1 VAEAAAAT
9 GSGSSSSSSRGN
21 FMRDYLGIGVLYVVF
36 FAFAFLLAAY
46 LTFPYDR
53 LRDFILTKIEASTKG
68 RPDALQVDIGELS
81 PTLLTGVVLTD
92 VDVRRNS
99 ADSASEADQTTLHF
113 DEVTA
118 RVSLWSLLMRAPK
131 LNFKAKVGEGEL
143 DGSFKQDGEAQEME
157 AEIDSLDVGKLGLGT
172 FIGVPLKGRATGTM
186 QLSIPAE
193 AQKTT
198 GDLELKISGLRIGD
212 GKAKLMMPGLRSGMT
227 LEEVDAGSLDL
238 AIKAANGSA
247 ELVRFATDGKDLKI
261 HGDGSIRLAN
271 PMRRSRP
278 DVQLELK
285 LSDAYK
291 QKTDRTKALFE
302 ILAMQPDWQRAT
314 GTDGSLNL
322 HVTGTLQTP
331 RATPGGTLRTPRKH

>member
-1 VAEAAAAT
+1 MVEATAPASPGLNPAPR
-9 GSGSSSSSSRGN
+9 GSN
-21 FMRDYLGIGVLYVVF
+21 FVRDYLAIGVLYAVF
-36 FAFAFLLAAY
+36 FLVAFMLAAY
-46 LTFPYDR
+46 LTFPYER
-53 LRDFILTKIEASTKG
+53 LRGYILDKLEASSKG
-68 RPDALQVDIGELS
+68 RPDALHVEIGELS
-81 PTLLTGVVLTD
+81 PSLFTGVILRD
-92 VDVRRNS
+92 VDVARPA
-99 ADSASEADQTTLHF
+99 ADGASDAESSTLHF

-131 LNFKAKVGEGEL
+131 LSFKAKVGEGEL
-143 DGSFKQDGEAQEME
+143 DGSFKQDGEAQEIE
-157 AEIDSLDVGKLGLGT
+157 SEIDALDVGKLGLGT
-172 FIGVPLKGRATGTM
+172 FIGVPLKGRATGTL
-186 QLSIPAE
+186 QLSLPAE
-193 AQKTT
+193 ANKTT

-212 GKAKLMMPGLRSGMT
+212 GKAKLVLPGLRSGMT

-238 AIKAANGSA
+238 AIKASNGSA

-331 RATPGGTLRTPRKH
+331 RATPGGTLRAPRKR

>member
-1 VAEAAAAT
+1 VVEAAAA
-9 GSGSSSSSSRGN
+9 SKSN
-21 FMRDYLGIGVLYVVF
+21 FVREYLGISVLYAVF
-36 FAFAFLLAAY
+36 FVLAFMFAAY

-53 LRDFILTKIEASTKG
+53 LRDYILTKIEASSKG
-68 RPDALQVDIGELS
+68 RPDSMQVDIGELAPS
-81 PTLLTGVVLTD
+81 FLTGVVLSD
-92 VDVRRNS
+92 VDVRRRSPDTANEGEQS
-99 ADSASEADQTTLHF
+99 TLHF

-131 LNFKAKVGEGEL
+131 VSFKAKVGEGEL
-143 DGSFKQDGEAQEME
+143 DGSYKKDGEAQEIE
-157 AEIDSLDVGKLGLGT
+157 SEIDSLDVGKFGLGS
-172 FIGVPLKGRATGTM
+172 FIGVPLKGRATGTLT
-186 QLSIPAE
+186 LSLPAE
-193 AQKTT
+193 AQKST

-212 GKAKLMMPGLRSGMT
+212 GKAKLTMPGLRTGMT

-271 PMRRSRP
+271 PLRRSRP

-285 LSDAYK
+285 LSDTYK
-291 QKTDRTKALFE
+291 NKTDRTKALFE

-314 GTDGSLNL
+314 GTDGALNL
-322 HVTGTLQTP
+322 HVAGTLQTP
-331 RATPGGTLRTPRKH
+331 RATPGGTLRARKR